1 MFYLV
6 YTFFMYKKFL
16 YIPKKLSLTLN
27 FESRKEIYSFKEPTM
42 YDLLIF
48 EDLILE
54 EKYLQAIKFLKINIK
69 EPDFYSNPMEILKA
83 ILKICYWNNKK
94 TENAIKSAIEEP
106 WFMPS
111 VLDML
116 WHRYWKTPLEILKE
130 VTPSIFESYLAWFE
144 FNLNIENW
152 KKEENRKFKEK
163 AKITE
168 NEMKNYNE
176 IMERVN
182 KFDFPEF

>member
-83 ILKICYWNNKK
+83 ILKICYGNNKK

-106 WFMPS
+106 GFMPS

-116 WHRYWKTPLEILKE
+116 GHRYGKTPLEILKE
-130 VTPSIFESYLAWFE
+130 VTPSIFESYLAGFE
-144 FNLNIENW
+144 FNLNIENG